1 MSTKGSLYN
10 RRANV
15 KLYSVVQFCFLEI
28 DTQNNIFL
36 LKWFLDIIL
45 RFLDAKLHV
54 VPATRRLMYF
64 VHTSTH
70 GFGCTEVKE
79 PEYYKSH
86 L

>member
-1 MSTKGSLYN
+1 MGSLYN

-15 KLYSVVQFCFLEI
+15 KLYSVVQFCFLKI
-28 DTQNNIFL
+28 DTKNNIFL
-36 LKWFLDIIL
+36 LKWFLDII
-45 RFLDAKLHV
+45 
-54 VPATRRLMYF
+54 

-70 GFGCTEVKE
+70 GFGCTEVEE